1 MPARRPAVSV
11 RMRKLEGKVALV
23 TGSSRGIGRAIAEE
37 LLCEGAHTFLVS
49 RRAAPLQELAARW
62 KKKGGQAEV
71 YSIDVTREKQVLQ
84 LFAAV
89 KKQAGR
95 LDILV
100 NNAGVLTYK
109 PFLKTTL
116 EDWHHNLNTNLTGIF
131 LCSRAAVLLMVRR
144 HSGHILN
151 VISVAGK
158 EAYANCSAY
167 CASKFGA
174 LGLTRVLAEELRSSG
189 VRVTAVLPGPVKTNM
204 LKKLGVRVS
213 DHRVL
218 QPQDVA
224 RAVLEALTQPPRAN
238 LEEIVLRPAQGAL

>member
-1 MPARRPAVSV
+1 MK
-11 RMRKLEGKVALV
+11 KLEGKVALV
-23 TGSSRGIGRAIAEE
+23 TGSSRGIGWAIAEE
-37 LLCEGAHTFLVS
+37 LLREGAHTFLVA
-49 RRAAPLQELAARW
+49 RRAAPLQDMAARW
-62 KKKGGQAEV
+62 KKKGGQAEACPL
-71 YSIDVTREKQVLQ
+71 DVTREEQVRR

-89 KKQAGR
+89 EKRAGG

-109 PFLKTTL
+109 PFLETTL
-116 EDWHHNLNTNLTGIF
+116 EDWHHNLNTNLTGTF
-131 LCSRAAVLLMVRR
+131 LCTRAAVPLMARR
-144 HSGHILN
+144 RSGHVLN

-174 LGLTRVLAEELRSSG
+174 LGLTQVLAEELRSVG
-189 VRVTAVLPGPVKTNM
+189 VRVTAVLPGPVKTDM
-204 LKKLGVRVS
+204 LKKLGVRVG
-213 DHRVL
+213 DQRVL

-224 RAVLEALTQPPRAN
+224 RAVLEALTQPPRAS